1 MAGLAGA
8 GGFMS
13 GSGQMI
19 ANTLAAGLAVNSEWF
34 TPSADVTDNAGCQSE
49 SATADIQSGWP
60 LASSLEGM
68 TSICW
73 RRRRLIF
80 GGSWSSW
87 RLISGNT
94 IQGFIPNVPANTPAV
109 RNTQEETEPEK
120 LTS

>member
-1 MAGLAGA
+1 MGLTKCHYHHQHHLNCHAPLMAGLAGA

-34 TPSADVTDNAGCQSE
+34 TPSADVT
-49 SATADIQSGWP
+49 
-60 LASSLEGM
+60 GM

-94 IQGFIPNVPANTPAV
+94 IQGFIPNVPAITPAV
-109 RNTQEETEPEK
+109 RNTQEDTEPEK